1 MKKSYILSIAFI
13 VFLFPFLMFGD
24 LIKSKL
30 IEGKTQE
37 EAINIVALETEKN
50 TAQIEE
56 NKAKEEEKIN
66 EILPK
71 IEETSTKITEVKKEV
86 EEIKVNINE
95 MKNKENSTN
104 TPPVVSTGTPV
115 ENLKLTEMLSTLNK
129 HINRPQATPEC
140 ANVIKKLNRYG
151 RKMDMSYRFPNY
163 TFDKFEELYSWYDA
177 EIKEKEQYI
186 LPFNADENGTIN
198 GNVIPECRGAIVQ
211 LKQLNEDLIE
221 IHKLEKEYKSLNCK
235 NTQ

>member
-50 TAQIEE
+50 TAQIED

-71 IEETSTKITEVKKEV
+71 IEENTIKIVEVKKEV
-86 EEIKVNINE
+86 EEIKVNIND
-95 MKNKENSTN
+95 MKNKENSTT
-104 TPPVVSTGTPV
+104 TPPVTGTPA
-115 ENLKLTEMLSTLNK
+115 ENLKLTEMLSRLNK
-129 HINRPQATPEC
+129 NANKIQITPEC
-140 ANVIKKLNRYG
+140 ADIIKKLNRYG